1 MVASIDIA
9 DIDLCRGFILFVQ
22 HEIGNHKGE
31 QHTDNGGNQN
41 RGQMPANRRKD
52 NLFIELLIHKSL
64 VAPFFKRSTDYL
76 KYSTDLL
83 YTMRW
88 LMSIDF
94 EKWSL
99 FFAIIL
105 KYVVNSTVVFYT
117 FVRKNVG

>member
-1 MVASIDIA
+1 
-9 DIDLCRGFILFVQ
+9 
-22 HEIGNHKGE
+22 
-31 QHTDNGGNQN
+31 
-41 RGQMPANRRKD
+41 
-52 NLFIELLIHKSL
+52 LIHKSL

-117 FVRKNVG
+117 FVRKMWVETGK